1 MAESLAAERTDS
13 MTETAQLGP
22 QSVQTIAQ
30 RLTNDPTLRL
40 PVSLELESSDKVSDQ
55 KRKEYLQTLLQRDPG
70 VFLERYSNKLTEAER
85 AQFEPLRGDYEVDF
99 YLKLAEDDANR
110 AAHKL
115 SATAKN
121 RRHAQLKRLV
131 ADGAYFSEDAMR
143 IRAPLLHHQYV
154 GQYTPAAPATAATLS
169 DSAMQ
174 QLEEQEHQ
182 TRLQKAKA
190 EQAMVE
196 EEEESSSDEEKRA
209 EQPVMKHPPL
219 TPEQHDQG
227 DSYLDL
233 PPAERVQYKEDLLQT
248 MQQRF
253 LSGKDHEYINYHD
266 IDANVALD
274 DDWAAEAEEDAQEKY
289 FDAD

>member
-1 MAESLAAERTDS
+1 MVLRLTTDS
-13 MTETAQLGP
+13 
-22 QSVQTIAQ
+22 S
-30 RLTNDPTLRL
+30 LRL
-40 PVSLELESSDKVSDQ
+40 PANLQHSTTENVSDQ
-55 KRKEYLQTLLQRDPG
+55 KRKEYLEVLLQRDPG
-70 VFLERYSNKLTEAER
+70 VFLERYASKLTQAER

-99 YLKLAEDDANR
+99 YLKLAEDDAKR
-110 AAHKL
+110 AANKV

-131 ADGAYFSEDAMR
+131 ADGSYFSEDAMR
-143 IRAPLLHHQYV
+143 NRAPLLHHQYI
-154 GQYTPAAPATAATLS
+154 GQYAPAAPSTAATLS

-182 TRLQKAKA
+182 TRLQKARE
-190 EQAMVE
+190 EQAMIE
-196 EEEESSSDEEKRA
+196 EEEETSSDEEDTQ
-209 EQPVMKHPPL
+209 QPVTKHPSISAE
-219 TPEQHDQG
+219 EQN
-227 DSYLDL
+227 LDL
-233 PPAERVQYKEDLLQT
+233 HIDIPLADRAQYHEDFLQM

-253 LSGKDHEYINYHD
+253 LSGKDHEHTNYAV